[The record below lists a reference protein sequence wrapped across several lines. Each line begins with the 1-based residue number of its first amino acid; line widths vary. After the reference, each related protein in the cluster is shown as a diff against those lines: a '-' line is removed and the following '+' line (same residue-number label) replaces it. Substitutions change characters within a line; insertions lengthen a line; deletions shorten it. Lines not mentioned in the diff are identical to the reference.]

1 MTKKPS
7 LHCHGSSVGAGRPS
21 GVSKTCLLLHVLPSS
36 LSSFCAAIH
45 NSLSSSCLLLLLL
58 LLAFRSN
65 RLWFLLIVLQ
75 CSCLSCKL
83 CMYCKNAA
91 RESLLTKCQPII
103 ITFSIMN
110 SSTKTQRN
118 LHNVNKFEGNMTIKC
133 SHKLM
138 RVLANQNVSDHHHL
152 LHHKWQR
159 PSTTTQLQSCVIFLC
174 VHLKKYV
181 FRSIS
186 RTCLLGTHE
195 PGCFIFTNKV

>member
-1 MTKKPS
+1 M
-7 LHCHGSSVGAGRPS
+7 GAGRPS

-36 LSSFCAAIH
+36 LSSFSAAIH
-45 NSLSSSCLLLLLL
+45 NSLSSSCLLL
-58 LLAFRSN
+58 AFRSN
-65 RLWFLLIVLQ
+65 RLGFLLIVLQ

-83 CMYCKNAA
+83 CMYYKNAA
-91 RESLLTKCQPII
+91 RESLLTKCQAMI
-103 ITFSIMN
+103 ITFIIMN

-118 LHNVNKFEGNMTIKC
+118 LHNVKKFEGNMTIKC

-152 LHHKWQR
+152 LHHTWQR

-174 VHLKKYV
+174 IHLKYV
-181 FRSIS
+181 ISSIS